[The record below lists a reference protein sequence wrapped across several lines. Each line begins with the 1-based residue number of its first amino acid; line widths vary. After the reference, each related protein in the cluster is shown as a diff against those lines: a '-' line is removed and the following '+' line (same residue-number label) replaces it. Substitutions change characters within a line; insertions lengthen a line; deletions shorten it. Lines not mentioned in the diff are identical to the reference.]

1 MLNYE
6 EFKDA
11 VVSKIKDYL
20 PADYA
25 DANVSINSVLKNNSL
40 KLDGLNIR
48 RESESI
54 CPNIYLNQFYE
65 DYSDGRDLEDIL
77 SDIAKIRQ
85 KHSVPVDLDVSTIT
99 DFDTVKDKINI
110 KLINSEQ
117 NAEYLKGKPH
127 TDIADLSAIYY
138 IDLGTDECGS
148 MTTVISDYLLSQ
160 YGISVDELHQT
171 AISNMG
177 SNARFCSMFEVL
189 SELMSDNVPT
199 EALCSAD
206 DMMFVLSN
214 RNKINGASMLLCPAV
229 MDNIAEKV
237 GKDFYLLPSSIHEA
251 LVVPDRPDME
261 VDSLAA
267 MVREV
272 NATQV
277 AKDEQL
283 SNHVY
288 RYDYDNHNLVI
299 AA

>member
-6 EFKDA
+6 EFKDTI
-11 VVSKIKDYL
+11 VSKIKDYL

-25 DANVSINSVLKNNSL
+25 DATVTINSVLKNNSL

-48 RESESI
+48 REDESI

-85 KHSVPVDLDVSTIT
+85 KHSGPVDLDVSTIT

-138 IDLGTDECGS
+138 IDLGIDECGS

-160 YGISVDELHQT
+160 YGISVEELHQT
-171 AISNMG
+171 AISNIG
-177 SNARFCSMFEVL
+177 SNARFCTMFEVL
-189 SELMSDNVPT
+189 TEIMSDNVPADAFC
-199 EALCSAD
+199 EVD

-214 RNKINGASMLLCPAV
+214 KNKINGASMLLCPSV
-229 MDNIAEKV
+229 MDMIAEKV
-237 GKDFYLLPSSIHEA
+237 GKDYYLLPSSIHEA

-261 VDSLAA
+261 VDSLAS

-283 SNHVY
+283 SDHVY
-288 RYDYDNHNLVI
+288 RYDYDNHSLVI

>member
-1 MLNYE
+1 MLTYE
-6 EFKDA
+6 EFKDT
-11 VVSKIKDYL
+11 VVSQIKDYL
-20 PADYA
+20 PADFSNA
-25 DANVSINSVLKNNSL
+25 TVSINSVLKNNSL
-40 KLDGLNIR
+40 KLDGLSIR
-48 RESESI
+48 RENESI
-54 CPNIYLNQFYE
+54 CPNIYLNQFYD
-65 DYSDGRDLEDIL
+65 DYSDGRALEDIL
-77 SDIAKIRQ
+77 LDIARIRQ
-85 KHSVPVDLDVSTIT
+85 KHSGPVNLDVSTIT
-99 DFDTVKDKINI
+99 DFDAVKDKINI

-160 YGISVDELHQT
+160 YGISVEELHQT
-171 AISNMG
+171 AISNME
-177 SNARFCSMFEVL
+177 SNARFCSLFEVL

-214 RNKINGASMLLCPAV
+214 QNKINGASMLLCPTV

-237 GKDFYLLPSSIHEA
+237 GKDFSLLPSSIHEA
-251 LVVPDRPDME
+251 LIVPDRPDME

-283 SNHVY
+283 SDHVY
-288 RYDYDNHNLVI
+288 RYDYDNHSLVI

>member
-1 MLNYE
+1 MPNYE
-6 EFKDA
+6 EFKNTI
-11 VVSKIKDYL
+11 VSKIKNYL

-25 DANVSINSVLKNNSL
+25 DATVSINSVLKNNST
-40 KLDGLNIR
+40 KLDGLTIR
-48 RESESI
+48 REGESI
-54 CPNIYLNQFYE
+54 CPNIYLAQFYE
-65 DYSDGRDLEDIL
+65 DYIDGRTLEDIL

-85 KHSVPVDLDVSTIT
+85 KNSGPVDFDITAIT
-99 DFDTVKDKINI
+99 DFDSVKDKISI

-127 TDIADLSAIYY
+127 SEFADLSAIYY

-160 YGISVDELHQT
+160 YGVSVEELHQT
-171 AISNMG
+171 AIRNMA
-177 SNARFCSMFEVL
+177 SNARFCTMFEVL
-189 SELMSDNVPT
+189 SEIMSNNVP
-199 EALCSAD
+199 ADAFCAAD

-214 RNKINGASMLLCPAV
+214 KNKINGASMLLCPSV
-229 MDNIAEKV
+229 MDMIADKV
-237 GKDFYLLPSSIHEA
+237 GKDYYLLPSSIHET
-251 LVVPDRPDME
+251 LIVPGRPDME
-261 VDSLAA
+261 VDSLVS

-277 AKDEQL
+277 AKEEQL
-283 SNHVY
+283 SDHVY

>member
-6 EFKDA
+6 EFKDTI
-11 VVSKIKDYL
+11 VSKIKDYL

-25 DANVSINSVLKNNSL
+25 DATVTINSVLKNNSL

-48 RESESI
+48 RENERI
-54 CPNIYLNQFYE
+54 IPNIYLNQFYD
-65 DYSDGRDLEDIL
+65 DYSDGRALEDIL

-85 KHSVPVDLDVSTIT
+85 KNSGPVDFDVTA
-99 DFDTVKDKINI
+99 I

-127 TDIADLSAIYY
+127 IEFADLSAIYY

-160 YGISVDELHQT
+160 YEVSVEELHQT
-171 AISNMG
+171 AIRNMA
-177 SNARFCSMFEVL
+177 SNARFSTMFEVL
-189 SELMSDNVPT
+189 TEIMSDNIPAD
-199 EALCSAD
+199 ALCEAD

-214 RNKINGASMLLCPAV
+214 KNKINGASMLLCPSV
-229 MDNIAEKV
+229 MDMITEKV
-237 GKDFYLLPSSIHEA
+237 GKDYYLLPSSIHEA

-261 VDSLAA
+261 VDSLAS

-277 AKDEQL
+277 AKEEQL
-283 SNHVY
+283 SDHVY
-288 RYDYDNHNLVI
+288 RYNYDNHSLVI